1 MTRIILTY
9 LYFQYIFW
17 RRWAAYR
24 RRLMMPTSAP
34 LCWKETA
41 SGVNC
46 NLGTWLSRY
55 LNAKWNQCVLDLL
68 HQDFPM
74 NLIICTCLFSFVF
87 FTPAKVRVLLI
98 ELEEARGNHVVHE
111 EDVSSADVSSTSE
124 VISQHL
130 VTFRSVEELQKQNQ
144 RLLVALRELGDAQ
157 EKEEFEIKGSKY
169 VLFLKSLF

>member
-1 MTRIILTY
+1 MH
-9 LYFQYIFW
+9 
-17 RRWAAYR
+17 
-24 RRLMMPTSAP
+24 RLQ
-34 LCWKETA
+34 KEA
-41 SGVNC
+41 DDANKRSSVLERESQRC
-46 NLGTWLSRY
+46 ELQLGDMAQQVDEHKVKAVRSHCVPSRFSKERSS
-55 LNAKWNQCVLDLL
+55 LVL
-68 HQDFPM
+68 FPD
-74 NLIICTCLFSFVF
+74 
-87 FTPAKVRVLLI
+87 KVRVLLV

-169 VLFLKSLF
+169 VNY